1 MTDVENAMKVGI
13 AEALKHEVKLVEKL
27 GPIVTLLWRWHVA
40 KGFIRSLEF
49 PFPKLCLGRDI
60 SAFLSAVVN
69 HRTVLLTPAP
79 DSRVGSTSR
88 PRSVIISSTLR
99 RLNEKRKYQ
108 RTQVAMISGSKWRPR
123 NMAGRLR
130 FIALP

>member
-1 MTDVENAMKVGI
+1 VTDVENAMKVGI

-79 DSRVGSTSR
+79 DSRVGSNQQAAFSHH
-88 PRSVIISSTLR
+88 L
-99 RLNEKRKYQ
+99 LD
-108 RTQVAMISGSKWRPR
+108 VA
-123 NMAGRLR
+123 
-130 FIALP
+130 

>member
-49 PFPKLCLGRDI
+49 PFPKLCFARYFSFPFSRGYSSDRTFDTSGRQSCGVDQQA
-60 SAFLSAVVN
+60 AFS
-69 HRTVLLTPAP
+69 HHLL
-79 DSRVGSTSR
+79 D
-88 PRSVIISSTLR
+88 
-99 RLNEKRKYQ
+99 
-108 RTQVAMISGSKWRPR
+108 VA
-123 NMAGRLR
+123 
-130 FIALP
+130 